1 MSEYHNLLHV
11 IRARVCE
18 NRNMSQ
24 SAYYQGSQQDNQI
37 RNRTALI
44 FTLEMVLHQHRL
56 KYATIFNPLD
66 GKAALYHMIFMK
78 TRWQP
83 SDIRK
88 LPLEDALFVIK
99 EELRIDNLNSDA
111 QEVLQSFNLPS
122 VSFQFEDFPEE
133 DWNHTENSIFLR
145 SLTQK
150 VNQ

>member
-11 IRARVCE
+11 IKARICQ
-18 NRNMSQ
+18 NRNISH

-44 FTLEMVLHQHRL
+44 FALEMMLHQHRL

-78 TRWQP
+78 THWLP
-83 SDIRK
+83 SDIRN
-88 LPLEDALFVIK
+88 LPLEDALFAIQ

-111 QEVLQSFNLPS
+111 QEALQSFNLPS
-122 VSFQFEDFPEE
+122 VSFQFEDFPEA
-133 DWNHTENSIFLR
+133 DWNHTENTAFLQ
-145 SLTQK
+145 SLTLKASQ
-150 VNQ
+150 